1 MTKKKILFLTGTR
14 ADFGKLKS
22 LIQITQ
28 NSQDF
33 FAEVLVTG
41 MHLQE
46 KYGETI
52 DEIYKSNISNISSFA
67 NHHDPKMDI
76 VLAETIMG
84 ISKHINKEL
93 PDLIIVHGD
102 RVESLAGAIAGALNN
117 TLVAHIEG
125 GELSGTVDE
134 IIRHAVSKMSH
145 IHFVSNQEA
154 KNRLMQLGEIE
165 KNIFT
170 IGSPDL
176 DLMNPDSLPS
186 LEVVKRYYGIDFS
199 KYSVVMYHPVTTEIS
214 DLEQN
219 INSVFE
225 ALERTQKQYVAGGPK
240 L

>member
-84 ISKHINKEL
+84 ISKHINKESAK
-93 PDLIIVHGD
+93 VMK
-102 RVESLAGAIAGALNN
+102 
-117 TLVAHIEG
+117 
-125 GELSGTVDE
+125 ELGV
-134 IIRHAVSKMSH
+134 
-145 IHFVSNQEA
+145 
-154 KNRLMQLGEIE
+154 
-165 KNIFT
+165 
-170 IGSPDL
+170 
-176 DLMNPDSLPS
+176 
-186 LEVVKRYYGIDFS
+186 
-199 KYSVVMYHPVTTEIS
+199 
-214 DLEQN
+214 
-219 INSVFE
+219 
-225 ALERTQKQYVAGGPK
+225 
-240 L
+240 